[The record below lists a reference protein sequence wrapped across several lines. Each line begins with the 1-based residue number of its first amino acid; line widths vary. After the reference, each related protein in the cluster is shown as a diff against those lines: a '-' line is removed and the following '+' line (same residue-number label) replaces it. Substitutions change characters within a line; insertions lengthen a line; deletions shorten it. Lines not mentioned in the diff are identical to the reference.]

1 MPVQAKDDTIQSL
14 HIKATSKNT
23 GRASKVI
30 QLLSI
35 LCLMAQTALQ
45 IAAAVIT
52 DEMRTVKRK
61 GSWKRFPVKT
71 VFLGKEREEKSDF
84 SSHDSGSN

>member
-1 MPVQAKDDTIQSL
+1 
-14 HIKATSKNT
+14 
-23 GRASKVI
+23 
-30 QLLSI
+30 
-35 LCLMAQTALQ
+35 MAQTALQ